1 MPWDP
6 LNSRRIGLYNKI
18 FERWQQL
25 FSEANKEKFLLYF
38 RIIDVSKKNVIIY
51 DIELWNI

>member
-1 MPWDP
+1 MPWEP

-38 RIIDVSKKNVIIY
+38 RIIDVSKKNIIIY